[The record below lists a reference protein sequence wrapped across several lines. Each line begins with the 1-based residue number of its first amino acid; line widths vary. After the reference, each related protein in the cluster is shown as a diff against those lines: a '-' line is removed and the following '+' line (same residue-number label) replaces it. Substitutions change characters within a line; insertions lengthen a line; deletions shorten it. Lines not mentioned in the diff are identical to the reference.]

1 MAQRKLGRP
10 ADQRK
15 ALLRNQVTYFLWY
28 GKLETT
34 LERAKEIRKIAEKF
48 ITMAVNEYD
57 KTVEVTKEINNE
69 KGQTVSSTFVNDAP
83 AKLAARRAMLSYFYK
98 IAEQKKAD
106 EDKAEFRDRT
116 KGINHPLIEKM
127 FREYGPKY
135 RARKDEKGQGGG
147 YTRIIRKGPRKGD
160 GAEMVIIELV

>member
-10 ADQRK
+10 ADQRV

-34 LERAKEIRKIAEKF
+34 LERAKEIRRIADKF
-48 ITMAVNEYD
+48 ITMAADEYD

-69 KGQTVSSTFVNDAP
+69 KGQTVTQTFTNDAP

-98 IAEQKKAD
+98 LTEQKKDD
-106 EDKAEFRDRT
+106 EDKKEFRDRV
-116 KGINHPLIEKM
+116 KGVNHPLVEKM

-135 RARKDEKGQGGG
+135 RARREEKGQGGG

-160 GAEMVIIELV
+160 GAEMVLIELV